1 MTDSVWMSEDTFEA
15 SSRGGS
21 VEFSTNGDGGCWV
34 GVESASYK
42 EVFVMSKEQFES
54 FKEWAKTA

>member
-1 MTDSVWMSEDTFEA
+1 MTDNVWKNEDTFEA

-21 VEFSTNGDGGCWV
+21 VEFSTNEDGGCWV

-42 EVFVMSKEQFES
+42 EFFVMTKEQFKS
-54 FKEWAKTA
+54 FKEWVKTA